1 MGPIRPSVPPKPR
14 APDAGSIPAPAA
26 VSKREG
32 AGSGPAWAWPLL
44 TALVACVPFFRGLSL
59 TNVFHVRDLSMFFW
73 PRHLWI
79 RESLL
84 RGVAPW
90 WDPYAAG
97 GQPVYPDALNQLF
110 LLPVALF
117 RVALPAIVG
126 FNLMVV
132 TPFPLAGLG
141 AWLFLRRHFS
151 PVSAAIAAVV
161 FAVSGPVVSTSN
173 FPNMS
178 WSIAWI
184 PWMLWAAE
192 RDRHEPSARN
202 LAILSLVAAGQ
213 VLSGEPVTMAGTV
226 ALVLAYVTC
235 CAGDERPRRGPL
247 VAAGRCL
254 AGATRRRRD
263 VV

>member
-14 APDAGSIPAPAA
+14 APDAGSISAPAA

-32 AGSGPAWAWPLL
+32 AGSVPAWAWPLL

-151 PVSAAIAAVV
+151 PVSAAHRCGRLRGERASGLHQQLPEHVVVHRLDSVDAVGGGARSPQA
-161 FAVSGPVVSTSN
+161 FR
-173 FPNMS
+173 
-178 WSIAWI
+178 
-184 PWMLWAAE
+184 E
-192 RDRHEPSARN
+192 EPGDS
-202 LAILSLVAAGQ
+202 VA
-213 VLSGEPVTMAGTV
+213 
-226 ALVLAYVTC
+226 C
-235 CAGDERPRRGPL
+235 RRG
-247 VAAGRCL
+247 
-254 AGATRRRRD
+254 AGALGRARDHGRHRGARSGVCDVLRR
-263 VV
+263 